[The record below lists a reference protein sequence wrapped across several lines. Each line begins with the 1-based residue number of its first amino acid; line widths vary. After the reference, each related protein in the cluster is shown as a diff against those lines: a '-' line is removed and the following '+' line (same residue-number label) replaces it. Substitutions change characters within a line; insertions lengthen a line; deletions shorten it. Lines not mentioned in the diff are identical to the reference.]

1 MTEKRIKILL
11 AEDERIIQYTL
22 AEGLRSAGYDVI
34 CADDGEAAWTLF
46 QQNTCDVALLDI
58 RMPVLGG
65 IALAKRILAI
75 SDIPLIFLTA
85 YGDADLLE
93 SAKKLGVATYLVK
106 PLKVDQIIPAIE
118 MALAQ
123 GASMQRLR
131 EKNLHLETAL
141 QSSRNIAVAIG
152 VLRERLGVSEDKAF
166 EYLRAK
172 ARNQRRKVTEVA
184 QEIVANCN

>member
-1 MTEKRIKILL
+1 MTEKKTKILL

-22 AEGLRSAGYDVI
+22 AEGLRAAGYEVI
-34 CADDGEAAWTLF
+34 CADDGEAAWAIF
-46 QQNTCDVALLDI
+46 QQDTCDIALLDI
-58 RMPVLGG
+58 RMPGLDG

-75 SDIPLIFLTA
+75 ADIPLIFLTA
-85 YGDADLLE
+85 YDDSDLLE
-93 SAKKLGVATYLVK
+93 SAKKLGAATYLVK
-106 PLKVDQIIPAIE
+106 PLKVGQIIPAIE

-123 GASMQRLR
+123 GTSMQRLR

-172 ARNQRRKVTEVA
+172 ARNQRRKVNEVA
-184 QEIVANCN
+184 QEIVTNCN